1 MQGICILILSAT
13 IPALKPMECVGSVC
27 PSATLPQSSVFFI
40 GLFLIALGT
49 GGIKPCIWPFGA
61 DQFDDTDHR
70 ERASKGSF
78 FNWNYFTSNID
89 ALLSVTILV
98 WTEENLGWG
107 LGYGISALFVGIA
120 ILIFF
125 LGTPIYRFQRPRG
138 SPLTKICQVISAAFF
153 KKNLEVPQDSC
164 LLFEIAVRN
173 SSIEGSP
180 RLEHSDGL
188 RYLIAAQCIDNIV
201 CLIYIRE
208 KGRCTVNVS

>member
-1 MQGICILILSAT
+1 MIISAT
-13 IPALKPMECVGSVC
+13 LPALTPMECVNSVC
-27 PSATLPQSSVFFI
+27 PSATLAQSAVFFF

-78 FNWNYFTSNID
+78 FNWNYFTSNIG

-98 WTEENLGWG
+98 WTEENVGWG

-120 ILIFF
+120 IVIFF
-125 LGTPIYRFQRPRG
+125 LGTPMYRFQKPVG
-138 SPLTKICQVISAAFF
+138 SPLTRICQVISAALF
-153 KKNLEVPQDSC
+153 KWKLEVPQDIC
-164 LLFEIAVRN
+164 LLFEREMKS
-173 SSIEGSP
+173 SSIERSH

-188 RYLIAAQCIDNIV
+188 RLSQCFKHLFISN
-201 CLIYIRE
+201 Y
-208 KGRCTVNVS
+208 TVIPCVLLFKA